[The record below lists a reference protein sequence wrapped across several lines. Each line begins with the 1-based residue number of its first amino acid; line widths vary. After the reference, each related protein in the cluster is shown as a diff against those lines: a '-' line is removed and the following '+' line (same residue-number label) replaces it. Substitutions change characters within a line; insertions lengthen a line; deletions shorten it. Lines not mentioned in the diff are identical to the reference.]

1 MTISLINNMRNIESL
16 NVDTKRFMLHGSN
29 FMGRYQMSWK
39 TFTPEE
45 LVKIKQNPYVKS
57 ATAHMIRFNSVFKA
71 EFWEQIGKGRMPT
84 DIIRTMG
91 FDPEVLGESRISGI
105 AQHVREQAESGTG
118 FRDVRQTTLL
128 NEGLHKPLPP
138 SKALL
143 HMQHEIAYLKQE
155 MEFIKKIILADR
167 EARRKCSS
175 KPGQTSSSESS
186 KK

>member
-1 MTISLINNMRNIESL
+1 
-16 NVDTKRFMLHGSN
+16 
-29 FMGRYQMSWK
+29 MSWK

-45 LVKIKQNPYVKS
+45 LVKIKQNPYLRS
-57 ATAHMIRFNSVFKA
+57 ATAHMIRFTAVFKE
-71 EFWEQIGKGRMPT
+71 EFWEQIGRGRMPP
-84 DIIRTMG
+84 DIIRSMG

-105 AQHVREQAESGTG
+105 AQHIREQAESGTG
-118 FRDVRQTTLL
+118 FRDVRQTPLL
-128 NEGLHKPLPP
+128 NEGPHKPLPP

-167 EARRKCSS
+167 EASRKCSS
-175 KPGQTSSSESS
+175 KQGQTPSSESS

>member
-1 MTISLINNMRNIESL
+1 MEAILWG
-16 NVDTKRFMLHGSN
+16 DK
-29 FMGRYQMSWK
+29 QMSWK

-45 LVKIKQNPYVKS
+45 LVKIKQSPYVKS
-57 ATAHMIRFNSVFKA
+57 ATTHMIRFTSVFKE
-71 EFWEQIGKGRMPT
+71 EFWEQIERGMKPA
-84 DIIRTMG
+84 DIIISMG
-91 FDPEVLGESRISGI
+91 FDPEVLGETRISGI
-105 AQHVREQAESGTG
+105 TQHIREQAESGTG
-118 FRDVRQTTLL
+118 FRDVRQTILP

-186 KK
+186 RK